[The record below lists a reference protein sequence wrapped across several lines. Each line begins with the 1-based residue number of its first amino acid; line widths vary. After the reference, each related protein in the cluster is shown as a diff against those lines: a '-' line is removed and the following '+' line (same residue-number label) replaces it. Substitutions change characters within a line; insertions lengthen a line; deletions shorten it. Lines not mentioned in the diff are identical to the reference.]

1 MNQFHICFDF
11 QISNKVYNPL
21 LILDETEKT
30 IEGSSGSLPAKP
42 LRKDNEMGYEA
53 EEENEDNAVES
64 EALNVSRSLTE
75 EILERVTTFFDS
87 VVPQCDGVN
96 DYYSSESEY
105 DTDIEDFDQID
116 GSVEG
121 PLPNFSPYSQVRFKL
136 LEESTKSIQVIT
148 NAPNTTNQEA
158 PSTTPSAT
166 QNSGQ
171 SAHSATSNSVFQI
184 KRERSASE
192 DSSDGGDKPTKRKHQ
207 CHICNKLFPNS
218 FRLKTHVRVHTGE
231 KPYRCE
237 PCSQAF
243 ADRSNYVKHK
253 QTRTHKTKVDSMLKT
268 SNPAGQTYTLADGG
282 RIQQISLSTPAR
294 STVQRVS
301 VIHRKQICQYFFKML
316 SISIS
321 FTF

>member
-1 MNQFHICFDF
+1 MYHFN
-11 QISNKVYNPL
+11 NPL
-21 LILDETEKT
+21 FILDETEKA

-42 LRKDNEMGYEA
+42 LSKENEMENEA
-53 EEENEDNAVES
+53 NEENDENTDEN

-87 VVPQCDGVN
+87 VRGNVPQFDGVN
-96 DYYSSESEY
+96 DYFFSESEY
-105 DTDIEDFDQID
+105 DTDVEDFDQID

-136 LEESTKSIQVIT
+136 LEESNKSIQVIT

-158 PSTTPSAT
+158 PTNKPSAA

-171 SAHSATSNSVFQI
+171 SVHSVTPNSFQI

-192 DSSDGGDKPTKRKHQ
+192 DSSDGGDQPTKRKHQ

-282 RIQQISLSTPAR
+282 RIQQISLSAPAR

-301 VIHRKQICQYFFKML
+301 IIHRKQTYM
-316 SISIS
+316 SI
-321 FTF
+321 FLK